1 MSPAK
6 TTAKITYTANLVRS
20 SIVPQTM
27 ASDTAQNATW
37 KRNLAESGTCVQES
51 PPYTSLTWSGGTAKN
66 QPCVP
71 ISALPVPKASAKP
84 TPQKSSAAMARLIRI
99 FAPTLPTFFIRE
111 KPTSSIANPACMN
124 NTRTAA
130 RITHIVS
137 IASERSAV
145 VGPSCAI
152 ASVGRPS
159 TNIRTAVVNEVSLRN
174 SFLPS
179 RLGYL
184 LSEHSLSTGVGR
196 VFSLMYKDGHPRE
209 GPCCSGSTRDF
220 RYRASARA
228 SGDIDVWSQRFHR
241 LFL

>member
-20 SIVPQTM
+20 SIVPQTL

-99 FAPTLPTFFIRE
+99 FATTLPTFFIRE

-124 NTRTAA
+124 STRQAA
-130 RITHIVS
+130 TMTHTVS
-137 IASERSAV
+137 IASERSAT
-145 VGPSCAI
+145 VGPSCASARAGS
-152 ASVGRPS
+152 ASTSSRMV
-159 TNIRTAVVNEVSLRN
+159 VVNNTSLRK
-174 SFLPS
+174 
-179 RLGYL
+179 GAL
-184 LSEHSLSTGVGR
+184 LSGYVHYEHSLGTGSR
-196 VFSLMYKDGHPRE
+196 MVFSRMYKDDAPPGA
-209 GPCCSGSTRDF
+209 GF
-220 RYRASARA
+220 A
-228 SGDIDVWSQRFHR
+228 
-241 LFL
+241 L